1 MAVNMAGELTPIQTR
16 AVIALMEER
25 TITEA
30 AAKADVGE
38 RTLYR
43 WMKDPFFKLALA
55 EAESQMMG
63 SATRRL
69 CRGTDDALDTLIEL
83 MNDPAMSPGV
93 RLSAARTWLEWHYR
107 FRSRSDEFELRV
119 TQLEA
124 QYHGKNS

>member
-1 MAVNMAGELTPIQTR
+1 MAVKMTGELTPIQTR
-16 AVIALMEER
+16 AVIALMENR

-30 AAKADVGE
+30 ASNAEVPE

-63 SATRRL
+63 TATRRL
-69 CRGTDDALDTLIEL
+69 CRGADDALDTLIEL
-83 MNDPAMSPGV
+83 MNDAAMSPGI
-93 RLSAARTWLEWHYR
+93 RLSAARTWLEWHFK
-107 FRSRSDEFELRV
+107 FRSRSDEFDLRV

-124 QYHGKNS
+124 QYHGKIS